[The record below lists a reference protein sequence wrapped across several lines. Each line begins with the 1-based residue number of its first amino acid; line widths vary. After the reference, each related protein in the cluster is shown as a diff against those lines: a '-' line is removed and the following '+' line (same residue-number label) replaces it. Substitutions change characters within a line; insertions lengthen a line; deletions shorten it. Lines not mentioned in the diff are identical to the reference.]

1 MKEMVY
7 SAERKIEVLDTG
19 FCFGLLY
26 YILNL
31 GTHPT
36 AYIKIPKDHKL
47 YGKSYDDIYKE
58 IDIDVHWGLTYSEYG
73 LYISKTEQIEGWFIG
88 WDYAHCYDYMGYEE
102 NLPKNLQTGGK
113 RWTTKEIYEEVRKA
127 CYQIQGG
134 EKDDNSKSR

>member
-1 MKEMVY
+1 MKEMIY
-7 SAERKIEVLDTG
+7 SAERKNEILDTG

-36 AYIKIPKDHKL
+36 AYIKIPKDNKL
-47 YGKSYDDIYKE
+47 YGKSYEDIYKE
-58 IDIDVHWGLTYSEYG
+58 IDIDVHGGITYAEEGIYADN
-73 LYISKTEQIEGWFIG
+73 KEVQGWFIG

-102 NLPKNLQTGGK
+102 KLPKFLQSGGK

-134 EKDDNSKSR
+134 EKYANSKSR